1 MNPTT
6 VTDPGLAVLDAFP
19 HALFIDGSWTDGA
32 GTDRLTTIDPA
43 TARPLTEVVEAGP
56 ADVEAAVSA
65 ARRALHDPAWRRAL
79 PSTRERWL
87 YRLADAVALRRDE
100 FALLETLD
108 NGMPIRLAG
117 RLVDRAVANLRYFA
131 GWPTKIVGDTIAPSA
146 VAGRDSRLFA
156 MTLAEPAG
164 VVAAIIPWNASITS
178 ATAKLGPAL
187 ACGNTVVLKPSE
199 HTPLTVLR
207 LAALVQ
213 ELGLPAG
220 VVNVLTGGAV
230 AGRALAEHDDVDL
243 IAFTGSTA
251 TGQSIVRASAGNL
264 KRVLVELG
272 GKSPNIIFADADLRR
287 AIPAAARAVF
297 GNTGQ
302 VCTAGSRIFAE
313 RSIVEEVTAG
323 VTTFAGRLRMGPG
336 IDPETQL
343 GPVVSEGQRQRI
355 LGYVDSAL
363 TEGAR
368 MTTPDPRPS
377 RSDLGAGFYVG
388 PAVFADVHAGMRVVQ
403 EEVFGPVATV
413 SPFDTVGE
421 VIDAAN
427 DTRYGLAAGVWTRS
441 LDTAHAITDGV
452 DAGNV
457 WVNTFSINDASV
469 PFGGFGLS
477 GYGRE
482 YGHATIA
489 EYTRCKTVWHNINLP
504 EEPRP

>member
-1 MNPTT
+1 MSAGT
-6 VTDPGLAVLDAFP
+6 VLSAGRSLLDGVP
-19 HALFIDGSWTDGA
+19 HALFIDGAWTAGA
-32 GTDRLTTIDPA
+32 GNERLPTIDPA
-43 TARPLTEVVEAGP
+43 TGEVLAEVVEAVG
-56 ADVEAAVSA
+56 ADVDQAVSA
-65 ARRALHDPAWRRAL
+65 ARRALRSPEWRRAL
-79 PSTRERWL
+79 PAARERWL
-87 YRLADAVALRRDE
+87 YRLADAVAAERDE

-108 NGMPIRLAG
+108 NGMPIRLAE

-131 GWPTKIVGDTIAPSA
+131 GWPTKIVGDTIQPSA
-146 VAGRDSRLFA
+146 TAGRGDRPFA
-156 MTLAEPAG
+156 FTLPEPAG

-187 ACGNTVVLKPSE
+187 ACGNTVILKPSE

-207 LAALVQ
+207 LAALI
-213 ELGLPAG
+213 EKLGLPEG
-220 VVNVLTGGAV
+220 VVNVLTGGAG

-313 RSIVEEVTAG
+313 SSIAEHVAAG
-323 VTTFAGRLRMGPG
+323 VTEFAGRLKIGPG
-336 IDPETQL
+336 VDPETQL
-343 GPVVSEGQRQRI
+343 GPVVSSAQRERI
-355 LGYVDSAL
+355 LAYVDSAL
-363 TEGAR
+363 AEGAR
-368 MTTPDPRPS
+368 MTTPDPRPD
-377 RSDLGAGFYVG
+377 RPDLANGFYLS
-388 PAVFADVHAGMRVVQ
+388 PSVFVDVRPEMRVVR
-403 EEVFGPVATV
+403 EEVFGPVAAISSFESV
-413 SPFDTVGE
+413 AE
-421 VIDAAN
+421 VIAAAN
-427 DTRYGLAAGVWTRS
+427 DTRYGLAAGVWTK
-441 LDTAHAITDGV
+441 DIDKAHAITDGV
-452 DAGNV
+452 DAGTV
-457 WVNTFSINDASV
+457 WVNTYQLNDPSV

-489 EYTRCKTVWHNINLP
+489 EYTRCKTVWHNIQQTGDT
-504 EEPRP
+504 RP